1 MIEYGFLSESVGNIC
16 SYQEFYGGRPIK
28 RKAKVVEEPEPE
40 EEVDSEEDMDQGAPE
55 YQGAPDYG

>member
-1 MIEYGFLSESVGNIC
+1 MGNIC